1 MNKLLQLLQN
11 KKYFIDTKLLLALT
25 LIAIAIVYY
34 IFIPFNTVIQLIKDE
49 YILISFIFLFLAIF
63 IYFKIK
69 FFKLDV
75 LPFMGNIKQVSLLQ
89 SAIFFII
96 FEVIDFIYEDGFIGM
111 IKLWIMY
118 WLFALLAYFIM
129 NNINYYKNMKFYRFI

>member
-34 IFIPFNTVIQLIKDE
+34 IFIPYDTFIELLKDE
-49 YILISFIFLFLAIF
+49 YILISFIVLFLAIF

-69 FFKLDV
+69 FLKLDV

>member
-11 KKYFIDTKLLLALT
+11 KKYPIDTKLLLTLT
-25 LIAIAIVYY
+25 LIAIIIVYY
-34 IFIPFNTVIQLIKDE
+34 IFIPFNTFIKLVKDD
-49 YILISFIFLFLAIF
+49 YILISFIVLFLSIY

-69 FFKLDV
+69 FLKLDV